1 MKTVNIR
8 ELKNNPSAALREA
21 REDIVVVMNRDVPQA
36 VLVDL
41 HYLGIPDVAGV
52 RMALAVALFKQGN
65 VSLGYAARIADKS
78 LPAMM
83 TTLGRMGIPIV
94 TVTPEDAE
102 HDFAVADTWF
112 QNNPPLSSP
121 TQVR

>member
-21 REDIVVVMNRDVPQA
+21 REDMVVIMNRDVPQA

-41 HYLGIPDVAGV
+41 HFLGVPDVAGL

-78 LPAMM
+78 LPEMI
-83 TTLGRMGIPIV
+83 TTLGRMCIPIV
-94 TVTPEDAE
+94 AMTPEDTR
-102 HDFAVADTWF
+102 HDFAVTDQWF
-112 QNNPPLSSP
+112 QDSSSSQ